1 MSQPARGTDAAEQ
14 RSWVR
19 LLVQSTEHILKAT
32 EAAVLSVR
40 SHALFALSTGTGGER
55 SGDTPQQTLDEA
67 VRARALALRVRSGL
81 AAADTASDL
90 PAVINDAGFI
100 VDAVRD
106 IPTSPA
112 VMIAE
117 VQGGTALR
125 ESINTSVG
133 QAILAADSLRHLLIR
148 RSKRLDD
155 PAAAAAADEST
166 AADDEQFATAGGYM
180 PADEP
185 EGGMLGMFD

>member
-40 SHALFALSTGTGGER
+40 SHAQFALSTGPEGDL

-112 VMIAE
+112 VIIAG

-133 QAILAADSLRHLLIR
+133 QAELAADSLRHLLIR

-155 PAAAAAADEST
+155 PAAAAADEST
-166 AADDEQFATAGGYM
+166 AADDEQFATAGGGM